1 MTTVMADLV
10 ATLSDKCDRRDI
22 QILKAIEA
30 LEQVRD
36 SLTKSRKAIEKERLI
51 WICQRAIDQVDMIE
65 ENGGT
70 HG

>member
-36 SLTKSRKAIEKERLI
+36 SLTKSRKAIEKNASFGSAKER
-51 WICQRAIDQVDMIE
+51 
-65 ENGGT
+65 
-70 HG
+70 